1 MQDDGNLGGEP
12 GENDN
17 RKALPQPGKAELAA
31 ALAARVCHDLI
42 NPAGAISTGVDLIE
56 DADKP
61 EMREDAIG
69 LIVESSKKLG
79 VLLPFYRVAFGA
91 SASADT
97 FDVRKLEEM
106 TRDIYSFQRAELS
119 WDVPFESLGKAAART
134 ILNLAQLGYLALP
147 RGGVAKVSARREGG
161 DLVLSVVGEGPKIS
175 LKPEVIEGLN
185 GQPMSEGLGGY
196 WVQAYYLNALL
207 GDVGGTV
214 AYATTDASVELTA
227 RLPE

>member
-17 RKALPQPGKAELAA
+17 REALPQPGKAELAA

-56 DADKP
+56 DGDKP

-106 TRDIYSFQRAELS
+106 TRDIYSFQRAELA
-119 WDVPFESLGKAAART
+119 WDVPFESLGKATIGAAQMIDPHRRIDQDHGLDRCRRRGAT
-134 ILNLAQLGYLALP
+134 FNAGCVPPSRARRLALS
-147 RGGVAKVSARREGG
+147 RSTSAR
-161 DLVLSVVGEGPKIS
+161 SP
-175 LKPEVIEGLN
+175 
-185 GQPMSEGLGGY
+185 
-196 WVQAYYLNALL
+196 
-207 GDVGGTV
+207 
-214 AYATTDASVELTA
+214 
-227 RLPE
+227 

>member
-1 MQDDGNLGGEP
+1 MHDDGEL

-17 RKALPQPGKAELAA
+17 GPALAQPSKADLAA

-42 NPAGAISTGVDLIE
+42 NPAGAISTGVDLLE

-61 EMREDAIG
+61 EMRDDAIG

-79 VLLPFYRVAFGA
+79 LLLPFYRVAFGA
-91 SASADT
+91 SAAADT

-106 TRDIYSFQRAELS
+106 ARGIYSFQRAELF
-119 WDVPFESLGKAAART
+119 WDVPYESLGKAAARAL
-134 ILNLAQLGYLALP
+134 LNLAQLGYLALP
-147 RGGVAKVSARREGG
+147 RGGTARVMARREGG
-161 DLVLSVVGEGPKIS
+161 ELILSVRGEGPKIS

-196 WVQAYYLNALL
+196 WVQAYYLQSLL
-207 GDVGGTV
+207 GDVGGTITQ
-214 AYATTDASVELTA
+214 AASETSVEITA
-227 RLPE
+227 RLRA